1 MSEKVIQKNK
11 MVDFL
16 NELLKAYKVF
26 APVKR
31 DHIVSFDAIQSSGEM
46 LLNYL
51 NSRIPPKEIFFPRS
65 EKMFEYI
72 RDDLIEVKE
81 VLPSEERKVL
91 FGIRPCDAK
100 AILLLDKVFDSPD
113 YQDPYYLRKRKETI
127 FVGMGCDR
135 PQSTCFCTSL
145 GGAPF
150 SEEGLDLLFTNI
162 GDRFV
167 VKGIT
172 EEGETLLEKYEQVFE
187 RAKKSDLDDKLNV
200 EKEAVNRIKSKI
212 ALEKIEKRLDK
223 MFEDSFW
230 DRIYQKCLGCAVC
243 TYLCPTCHCFDI
255 TDETMDTSGERFRA
269 WDSCQFALFTL
280 QASGHNPR
288 MSGKERVRQRI
299 MHKFNYFVKNYG
311 EIACVGCG
319 RCIKNCPVN
328 FDIRQILL
336 ELVS

>member
-1 MSEKVIQKNK
+1 MTLGRSNFK
-11 MVDFL
+11 
-16 NELLKAYKVF
+16 
-26 APVKR
+26 
-31 DHIVSFDAIQSSGEM
+31 
-46 LLNYL
+46 
-51 NSRIPPKEIFFPRS
+51 IPPKEIFFPRS
-65 EKMFEYI
+65 EKILEYVQ
-72 RDDLIEVKE
+72 DEEVRVRE
-81 VLPSEERKVL
+81 VLPPEEKKIL
-91 FGIRPCDAK
+91 FGVRPCDAK
-100 AILLLDKVFDSPD
+100 AILLLDKVFDSP
-113 YQDPYYLRKRKETI
+113 YRDPYYLRKRENTI
-127 FVGMGCDR
+127 FMGIGCNL

-145 GGAPF
+145 GGSPF
-150 SEEGLDLLFTNI
+150 SEDGLDLLFTDI

-172 EEGETLLEKYEQVFE
+172 GEGQRLLEKYEQFFE
-187 RAKKSDLDDKLNV
+187 RAKKSDLDKKLNV
-200 EKEAVNRIKSKI
+200 EKEAINKIKPKI
-212 ALEKIEKRLDK
+212 ALKGIEKRLDG
-223 MFEDSFW
+223 MFEDAFW

-255 TDETMDTSGERFRA
+255 TDETMDEGAQRFCT

-288 MSGKERVRQRI
+288 MSEKERVRQRI

-336 ELVS
+336 ELVRK